1 MLIYILA
8 RYFHFFAVFGVI
20 ATLVIENIAIKPS
33 ITQEDAINLAKVNI
47 AFNVSSILTFLVGFT
62 LWLWIGK
69 PSDFYTENP
78 LFVTKIIIF
87 TFILVAGLV
96 TTVFFRS
103 HRNRISEIIAVPPI
117 IIFFLRL
124 QLALFA
130 VALILAFF
138 IARGVGLGY

>member
-20 ATLVIENIAIKPS
+20 ATLIIENIAIKPLIS
-33 ITQEDAINLAKVNI
+33 KEDAINLTKINI
-47 AFNVSSILTFLVGFT
+47 VFNASSILTFLVGFT
-62 LWLWIGK
+62 LWFWIGK

-96 TTVFFRS
+96 TTVFFRR

-124 QLALFA
+124 QLALF
-130 VALILAFF
+130 VVVLILAFF
-138 IARGVGLGY
+138 AARGVGLGY